1 MDVATT
7 CLRHV
12 IYTCIRHVES
22 TSHTAVPFR
31 GEDVSSGCGYH
42 VSETRH
48 DNVLPPRRHHE
59 TALPYVTG
67 PPRGSVTWSPHNGHV
82 FLEPAMVHSPEAS
95 KDNSKW

>member
-31 GEDVSSGCGYH
+31 GEDVSCGCGYH
-42 VSETRH
+42 VSETR
-48 DNVLPPRRHHE
+48 DI
-59 TALPYVTG
+59 YVYQT
-67 PPRGSVTWSPHNGHV
+67 RGTHVTCVSVVPW
-82 FLEPAMVHSPEAS
+82 
-95 KDNSKW
+95 